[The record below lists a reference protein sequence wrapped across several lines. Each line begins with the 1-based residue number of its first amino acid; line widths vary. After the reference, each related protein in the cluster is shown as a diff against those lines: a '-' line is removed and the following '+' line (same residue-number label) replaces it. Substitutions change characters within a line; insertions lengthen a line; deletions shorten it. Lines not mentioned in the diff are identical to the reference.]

1 MRKHLCWPAALFL
14 LLVLSPVR
22 AAVAQAGPGSGS
34 SLTFKPG
41 VRFDYISRT
50 LSGDDSQ
57 SAPKLTSY
65 VGTVVLGL
73 QSRAGFWLAGL
84 IGYSSST
91 FDGLIFRDLPLSVEY
106 TGGKT
111 NGLIVGGEL
120 NAGLLSAGSL
130 AVDAFGQ
137 FLACL
142 GTSAESSLPGL
153 AVPGTVEGKPT
164 WMHASIG
171 PVFSYRGRGSFSPYL
186 YPSLDY
192 LWGTYEMKE
201 TVETLTG
208 TENKKIKSKSL
219 FGVAAGVALNVSPT
233 LSLKGEAG
241 VYPYQ
246 GSADYSVTVKALF
259 SL

>member
-14 LLVLSPVR
+14 LLFLAQLR

-34 SLTFKPG
+34 SLSFKPG
-41 VRFDYISRT
+41 LRFDYISRT
-50 LSGDDSQ
+50 LSGDDGQSTSQ
-57 SAPKLTSY
+57 LTSY
-65 VGTVVLGL
+65 FGAIVIGL

-84 IGYSSST
+84 VGYSSST
-91 FDGLIFRDLPLSVEY
+91 FDGLSFRDLPLSVEY
-106 TGGKT
+106 EGGGTK
-111 NGLIVGGEL
+111 GLIVGGEI

-142 GTSAESSLPGL
+142 GTRAESSLPGL

-171 PVFSYRGRGSFSPYL
+171 PVFSYRGRGGFYPYL
-186 YPSLDY
+186 YPSFDY
-192 LWGTYEMKE
+192 LWGTYEMNE
-201 TVETLTG
+201 TIETLTG

-219 FGVAAGVALNVSPT
+219 FGVAVGAALDVSPS

-241 VYPYQ
+241 LYPYQ
-246 GSADYSVTVKALF
+246 GGTDYSVTVKALF